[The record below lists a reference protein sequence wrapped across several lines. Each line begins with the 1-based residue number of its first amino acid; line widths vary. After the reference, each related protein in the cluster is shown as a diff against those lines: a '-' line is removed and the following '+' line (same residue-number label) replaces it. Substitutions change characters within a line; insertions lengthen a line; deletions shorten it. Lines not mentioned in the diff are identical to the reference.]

1 MHSTL
6 GVPSPVRLGRSGAD
20 ASTDRRMPVSW
31 RRRGSQGRL
40 DAMARFPA
48 LDPAWVGTAAP
59 GAPRGPTGGTSSR
72 PLDPML
78 GVWMPPVL
86 LLVAWAV
93 GWIGAQSWLLPEH
106 VLWALVPTTL
116 LLGLRAVME
125 TVLRRT
131 GQDSTALRAL
141 YSVHVALVA
150 IGLLLNPLTCIYAF
164 VGYLD
169 SARFLDGARARAVVV
184 ATALL
189 CAVGQVGGIHV
200 VRAETGLFVGLAVV
214 NLLLAAGMLFLAAER
229 ERVLAQR
236 EHALIEVGRVNA
248 ENAELHDELIAGA
261 RRAGADEER
270 TRLSREIHDTVAQ
283 GLIGV
288 IRQLEAVGPDID
300 AESRHRV
307 TVAEEAARDCL
318 LEARRAVEALGP
330 HQLHDTDVVDALSG
344 LVARWTRTHRVVA
357 TFDAD
362 EATRDGPHGDVL
374 VRIAQE
380 ALANVARHAGATTVT
395 VTLAGDEHGSLL
407 RISDDGAGFEAD
419 HAPRGHGLANM
430 ADRARRAGG
439 SLRVLSAPG
448 QGCTV
453 TASVPR

>member
-1 MHSTL
+1 
-6 GVPSPVRLGRSGAD
+6 
-20 ASTDRRMPVSW
+20 
-31 RRRGSQGRL
+31 
-40 DAMARFPA
+40 MARFPA

-189 CAVGQVGGIHV
+189 CAVGQVGGIRV

-395 VTLAGDEHGSLL
+395 VTLAGDEHESLL